1 MAFCN
6 DILEYYLGMDDLQD
20 LRHEINEIDNQIFS
34 LLTQRLNVVNNIS
47 MVKKQQSLPVFDKS
61 REDNIY
67 NRIDSSYEGR
77 TGLYLKDIYKT
88 VMNESKRIQKEKL
101 GTQ

>member
-6 DILEYYLGMDDLQD
+6 DILEYYLNMDDLQD

-34 LLTQRLNVVNNIS
+34 LLTQRLSMVNNIS
-47 MVKKQQSLPVFDKS
+47 MVKKQQSLPILDKN

-67 NRIDSSYEGR
+67 NRIDSSYKGR

-88 VMNESKRIQKEKL
+88 VMNESKIIQKENL
-101 GTQ
+101 HL

>member
-6 DILEYYLGMDDLQD
+6 DILEYYLAMDDLQD
-20 LRHEINEIDNQIFS
+20 LRYEINEIDNQIFS
-34 LLTQRLNVVNNIS
+34 LLTQRLSVINSIS
-47 MVKKQQSLPVFDKS
+47 LVKKQQSLPILDKN

-77 TGLYLKDIYKT
+77 NGLYLKDIYKT
-88 VMNESKRIQKEKL
+88 VMNESKRVQKENL
-101 GTQ
+101 RL

>member
-1 MAFCN
+1 
-6 DILEYYLGMDDLQD
+6 MDDLQE

-47 MVKKQQSLPVFDKS
+47 MVKKQQSLPVFDKN

-67 NRIDSSYEGR
+67 HRIDSAYEGR

-88 VMNESKRIQKEKL
+88 VMNESKEYKKKNL